1 MKKTPIKNI
10 DVFLFSKYLIVLYKN
25 LLKLFAFDLSKK
37 GINIVSGLAK
47 GTNDLIK
54 QGAKLVTNFSEVLED
69 L

>member
-1 MKKTPIKNI
+1 MFLLYHGNI
-10 DVFLFSKYLIVLYKN
+10 TSLNSE
-25 LLKLFAFDLSKK
+25 
-37 GINIVSGLAK
+37 